1 VRHDKD
7 KKGDGPWSFLDM
19 CCTAPFFQNVQ
30 EIVYKMNAN
39 FSDLQDLNNIYIQEP
54 CQVVICKFKN
64 IVMMGAKERKNVQPT
79 AVFEMSLVNSKG
91 NKSS

>member
-1 VRHDKD
+1 
-7 KKGDGPWSFLDM
+7 
-19 CCTAPFFQNVQ
+19 
-30 EIVYKMNAN
+30 MNAN

-79 AVFEMSLVNSKG
+79 AAFEMSLVNSKG
-91 NKSS
+91 